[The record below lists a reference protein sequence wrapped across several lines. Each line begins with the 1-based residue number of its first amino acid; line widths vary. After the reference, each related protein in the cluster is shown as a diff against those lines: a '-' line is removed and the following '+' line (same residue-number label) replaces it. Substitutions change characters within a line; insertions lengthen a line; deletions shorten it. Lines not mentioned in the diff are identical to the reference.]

1 MQISR
6 SSLILTA
13 FIMCSPLVF
22 TSGAALAF
30 DASKV
35 LEGNAPS
42 NKVFGFFRSF
52 RKAGKKDDALDVL
65 KYAAENGNLAAQW
78 KLGRM
83 YQTGDGVP
91 QDPLAAFNF
100 FQKLAER
107 YHGLRPNSADWQF
120 SANAFVALGHYYK
133 NGIPDTTVSADWKQA
148 RVMYTTAALVFGHPE
163 AQFELGRM
171 ELNQASGKVRSKR
184 RALRMLRAAH
194 RKGHV
199 GAQALLGHALFQ
211 GEYMKRDAVR
221 GLAMLSQA
229 RENSGPRH
237 SEWITALQEED
248 FSLAS
253 ESERRRAGVLMAA
266 QN

>member
-6 SSLILTA
+6 GITLLSALIVCT
-13 FIMCSPLVF
+13 PLALAG
-22 TSGAALAF
+22 GAAHAF
-30 DASKV
+30 DASSV
-35 LEGNAPS
+35 IEGDASS
-42 NKVFGFFRSF
+42 NKVFSFFNSF
-52 RKAGKKDDALDVL
+52 RKQGKKDEAIDLL
-65 KYAAENGNLAAQW
+65 KFAAENGNMAAQW

-83 YQTGDGVP
+83 YQTGDGVA

-100 FQKLAER
+100 YKQLAEHYR
-107 YHGLRPNSADWQF
+107 DIPKNSAEWQF

-133 NGIPDTTVSADWKQA
+133 NGIPDSGIAANWIQA
-148 RVMYTTAALVFGHPE
+148 RVMYTTAALFFGHPE

-171 ELNQASGKVRSKR
+171 ELDRAKGKSSSRR

-199 GAQALLGHALFQ
+199 GAQALLGHVLFQ
-211 GEYMKRDAVR
+211 GEFMKRDAVR

-229 RENSGPRH
+229 RESSDARH

-253 ESERRRAGVLMAA
+253 ETERTRANALIKA

>member
-1 MQISR
+1 MRIFKPSYLL
-6 SSLILTA
+6 SALIVFA
-13 FIMCSPLVF
+13 PLALA
-22 TSGAALAF
+22 SGAAHAF
-30 DASKV
+30 DASKI
-35 LEGNAPS
+35 LEGDTTS
-42 NKVFGFFRSF
+42 KKVFGFFRSF
-52 RKAGKKDDALDVL
+52 RKDGRKEDALGVL

-83 YQTGDGVP
+83 YQTGDGVS

-100 FQKLAER
+100 FKKLAEKS
-107 YHGLRPNSADWQF
+107 HDVRPNSADWQF
-120 SANAFVALGHYYK
+120 SASAFVALGRYYQL
-133 NGIPDTTVSADWKQA
+133 GIPGSDLTPNWKQA
-148 RVMYTTAALVFGHPE
+148 RIMYTTAAMVFGHPE

-171 ELNQASGKVRSKR
+171 ELNRAGNVYNQR

-199 GAQALLGHALFQ
+199 GAQALLGHVLFQ

-229 RENSGPRH
+229 RENAEPRH
-237 SEWITALQEED
+237 LDWIAALQEED

-253 ESERRRAGVLMAA
+253 EDERRRAIKLLQA

>member
-1 MQISR
+1 MRIFKPSYLL
-6 SSLILTA
+6 SALILCT
-13 FIMCSPLVF
+13 PLALAG
-22 TSGAALAF
+22 GAAHAF

-35 LEGNAPS
+35 LEGDTTS
-42 NKVFGFFRSF
+42 KKVFSFFRSF
-52 RKAGKKDDALDVL
+52 RKDGRKEDALGVL

-91 QDPLAAFNF
+91 QDPLAAFDF
-100 FQKLAER
+100 FKKLAER
-107 YHGLRPNSADWQF
+107 SRDLRPNSADWQF
-120 SANAFVALGHYYK
+120 SANAFVALGRYYQE
-133 NGIPDTTVSADWKQA
+133 GIPGSELTPDWKQA
-148 RVMYTTAALVFGHPE
+148 RVMYTTAAMVFGHPE

-171 ELNQASGKVRSKR
+171 ELERAGNAYSQR

-199 GAQALLGHALFQ
+199 GAKALLGHVLFQ
-211 GEYMKRDAVR
+211 GEYIRRDPVR

-229 RENSGPRH
+229 RENAEPRH
-237 SEWITALQEED
+237 LGWIAALQEED

-253 ESERRRAGVLMAA
+253 EDERRRAVELLQA